1 MGINFTVGE
10 EAERFVGR
18 SLHCITAVSF
28 PISLLTIRLLWTKT
42 PKDAGAYKYLLMIMQ
57 AFSALIELHMGVLFA
72 PIPLFPLMGAYCT
85 GILCDLHVPPHMST
99 AILFFIVLGCFIML
113 NVCIFY
119 RHQAIIPDSH
129 PLKMRNRTRIL
140 VCSIYAVAVELLS
153 VLVLFAD
160 HDSSG
165 GSDFIEKNHPSMK
178 WVYAKPGWIVWNP
191 EGSVR
196 FVVYHALIN
205 HTFQA
210 PLISFLIHHSLK
222 VLNQR
227 APDMSLRTISF
238 HRAMISS
245 LIMQSVCCVFVF
257 LPVTVLV
264 VSIISEGEMTHEV
277 TIVAFLT
284 CQLFTPLHSITVIL
298 SSATLRRSVWNYF
311 RFRSLS
317 DGPKISTTVLPK
329 PSVVV
334 LRVPVCDSSSLS
346 VVSLA

>member
-57 AFSALIELHMGVLFA
+57 A
-72 PIPLFPLMGAYCT
+72 
-85 GILCDLHVPPHMST
+85 
-99 AILFFIVLGCFIML
+99 ILFFIVLGCFIML

-129 PLKMRNRTRIL
+129 PLKMRN
-140 VCSIYAVAVELLS
+140 
-153 VLVLFAD
+153 
-160 HDSSG
+160 
-165 GSDFIEKNHPSMK
+165 NHPSMK

-191 EGSVR
+191 EGS
-196 FVVYHALIN
+196 
-205 HTFQA
+205 
-210 PLISFLIHHSLK
+210 
-222 VLNQR
+222 
-227 APDMSLRTISF
+227 
-238 HRAMISS
+238 
-245 LIMQSVCCVFVF
+245 SVCCVFVF

-334 LRVPVCDSSSLS
+334 LRVPVCGQ
-346 VVSLA
+346 